1 MIWCV
6 QAYGPSML
14 PTLNLT
20 GDVILSEQ
28 VSHRLGRVGP
38 GDIVLVR
45 SPTDPVKIVTKRI
58 LGLEGDR
65 VTFYDP
71 LTGDTCRTVVVRL
84 FSFLIAYA

>member
-1 MIWCV
+1 
-6 QAYGPSML
+6 ML

-38 GDIVLVR
+38 GDIVLVQ
-45 SPTDPVKIVTKRI
+45 SPVDPAKIITKRI

-65 VTFYDP
+65 VTFHDP
-71 LTGDTCRTVVVRL
+71 LTGDRFRTVVVRL
-84 FSFLIAYA
+84 FSFLIVYA